1 MHVAPRGASARAVGV
16 WLTCLALVVTSFAVA
31 PGARAAETCRTTPN
45 EPAAPTHSVTVCVSL
60 PDGPLSGVVD
70 VSAQVYVTPLTTA
83 TPPTV
88 RRVVFWFG
96 DGYLLTDFDPAYGFV
111 WRTTRLPDGPGTFE
125 VRVRTGDGLV
135 SRVEV
140 PVTLANGPDAAR
152 PPTVEPFRTRTG
164 TVPEPGRRFR
174 LVAVGDGVDGSARE
188 EQVAAQIA
196 GSSPNLLAY
205 LGDVYQRGSPAEFDT
220 WYAGPSGYARF
231 RDITNPVVGNHEYQT
246 PGAAGYF
253 GFWGGVPHHYSYDV
267 AGWHVVA
274 LDSTSRFD
282 QVLPG
287 TAQYEW
293 LAADLGANRAR
304 CTLVYMHHPRYSV
317 AGHAGRPRLGALWS
331 LLAARRVTLALGGH
345 SHAYQRWAALDGNG
359 AVDARGVTQLVAGAG
374 GREVKPVFAADAR
387 VATALSVQGAL
398 RLDLGPDDVEFS
410 YVDSSGAVLDAGTV
424 GCKSTGD
431 PLPPTVPRKLRATPA
446 PTSSAQLSWLPST
459 DQYTAVAGYTVRRN
473 GMDVATV
480 GGGTTSFTDTGLT
493 AGKTYSWTV
502 SASDTSG
509 NRSAES
515 RPAATTM
522 PAEAAAQGSS
532 RRMLRSLAVAKER
545 NRGFAQRKFRT
556 WLDADGDGCT
566 TRDEVLLAESLR
578 APRVGSGCRVT
589 SGRWRSRLDGA
600 RLADLSRLRI
610 ENLVPLREAWAS
622 GARRWDGVSRARL
635 ANDLGYGFSLNVSTK
650 RVLRARGSAEPQRW
664 LPPRRA
670 ARCTYVA
677 QWVAVKWRW
686 RLTVDRGEKRFL
698 TRRLDACAW
707 PRVDRPTRPT
717 TSRR

>member
-446 PTSSAQLSWLPST
+446 PYVVRAAVLAPVDRPVHRGRGLHRAPQRHGCRHRGRRHDELHRHGTHGRQDLLVDRVGVRHLGQPVRGVAPGRDDDAGGGRRAGVEPSHA
-459 DQYTAVAGYTVRRN
+459 AVAGRCEGAQPRVRAAEVPDLARRRRRRVHDARR
-473 GMDVATV
+473 GAARRVAEGPA
-480 GGGTTSFTDTGLT
+480 GGLGVPGHQRPLALA
-493 AGKTYSWTV
+493 AG
-502 SASDTSG
+502 
-509 NRSAES
+509 R
-515 RPAATTM
+515 RPAGRPVTAAHREPG
-522 PAEAAAQGSS
+522 PA
-532 RRMLRSLAVAKER
+532 
-545 NRGFAQRKFRT
+545 
-556 WLDADGDGCT
+556 
-566 TRDEVLLAESLR
+566 
-578 APRVGSGCRVT
+578 P
-589 SGRWRSRLDGA
+589 
-600 RLADLSRLRI
+600 
-610 ENLVPLREAWAS
+610 
-622 GARRWDGVSRARL
+622 
-635 ANDLGYGFSLNVSTK
+635 
-650 RVLRARGSAEPQRW
+650 
-664 LPPRRA
+664 
-670 ARCTYVA
+670 
-677 QWVAVKWRW
+677 
-686 RLTVDRGEKRFL
+686 
-698 TRRLDACAW
+698 
-707 PRVDRPTRPT
+707 
-717 TSRR
+717 